1 MRTLSP
7 CLLLLLVTAC
17 DRPSAPTV
25 PQHAPGAVE
34 QVAATELP
42 AISGYYE
49 DTLPCADCPGIV
61 TQLWVRSDS
70 TYILRQHY
78 IDREPLPFGS
88 IGQWHYGNDVL
99 RLEGSGDGPDFFRPT
114 SEGLLLVN
122 EQGEASSTGLD
133 NTLDRN
139 ADESPDEIPRMRITG
154 TFTYFADAM
163 NFRPCGA
170 RSSWPCAGG
179 EEWTDE
185 GERGSLNSRELE
197 RHYLRS
203 VAQGGDPWTIE
214 VECTMA
220 MGPAM
225 EGDGA
230 DEYIFIHRVL
240 GEVQGCPQ

>member
-1 MRTLSP
+1 M
-7 CLLLLLVTAC
+7 LVTSC

-25 PQHAPGAVE
+25 PQPAPGAVE
-34 QVAATELP
+34 EVAATELP
-42 AISGYYE
+42 AIPGYYQ

-61 TQLWVRSDS
+61 TQLWVRNER
-70 TYILRQHY
+70 TFILRQHY

-88 IGQWHYGNDVL
+88 IGQWHFNTDVL
-99 RLEGSGDGPDFFRPT
+99 RLEGSGDEVDFFRPAP
-114 SEGLLLVN
+114 EGLLLVD
-122 EQGEASSTGLD
+122 GSGKASKTELD
-133 NTLDRN
+133 MTLDRM
-139 ADESPDEIPRMRITG
+139 ADELPDRIPRMRITG

-163 NFRPCGA
+163 SFKPCGA

-203 VAQGGDPWTIE
+203 VAQAGDPWTIE
-214 VECTMA
+214 VECTLA

-240 GEVQGCPQ
+240 GEVGGCP